1 MGLFSNDDETAALR
15 RRVAILERQVAA
27 LAQHVGLDRLPD
39 QPRVPHGADEVV
51 QLLRQDKKIAAVKA
65 YREATG
71 EGLAE
76 AKRAVE
82 DIERSLR

>member
-15 RRVAILERQVAA
+15 RRVAILERQVAT
-27 LAQHVGLDRLPD
+27 LAQHVGLDQLPD
-39 QPRVPHGADEVV
+39 QPGVPPGADEVV
-51 QLLRQDKKIAAVKA
+51 HLLRQNKKIAAVKA

-76 AKRAVE
+76 SKRAVE
-82 DIERSLR
+82 EIERSLP

>member
-27 LAQHVGLDRLPD
+27 LAQHVGLDQLPD
-39 QPRVPHGADEVV
+39 QPGVPHGADEVV